1 MKKLFNPFFTLI
13 VLAFSNGCIEKTIDL
28 DLSDGLYGGDKIVLN
43 GYLSSDEGCIVKV
56 SKSSPSIGRFT
67 YEQLK
72 FRDARVFLYENGDSI
87 AELKSDTAG
96 IFSLKTFKPK
106 VDAKY
111 KIRAT
116 SSSLPNCESEEE
128 IFPSALQNTAVKP
141 VLKDNIIFGRPA
153 LIFPIILNFDPSKTN
168 YFISD
173 GTAFFPSG
181 EKGRVD
187 LSLLNILETV
197 SSESACDSYYFGPTA
212 GYSTKCYEPGDT
224 LNFAYDYKFNGDLTV
239 SSAKSVTLNLSTVS
253 PSFYK
258 YAKVMRQPVGF
269 ETAFVEPNTIYT
281 NIKGGYG
288 LFYTINSKRFTY
300 KF

>member
-1 MKKLFNPFFTLI
+1 MKKSLNLLFLLI
-13 VLAFSNGCIEKTIDL
+13 VLAFCNGCIEKTIDL
-28 DLSDGLYGGDKIVLN
+28 DLSDGLYGGDKMVLN

-96 IFSLKTFKPK
+96 IFSFKTFKPK

-116 SSSLPNCESEEE
+116 SSSLPACESEEE
-128 IFPSALQNTAVKP
+128 IFQTALQTTVEKTDY
-141 VLKDNIIFGRPA
+141 KDNLVFGRPG
-153 LIFPIILNFDPSKTN
+153 LLFQMKFNFDPNKTN
-168 YFISD
+168 YFISNGTLAALD
-173 GTAFFPSG
+173 GEEYRMTI
-181 EKGRVD
+181 
-187 LSLLNILETV
+187 SLLNKIESI
-197 SSESACDSYYFGPTA
+197 SSEDACDSYYFGSTA
-212 GYSTKCYEPGDT
+212 GYSTKCYQQGDT
-224 LNFAYDYKFNGDLTV
+224 LNFVADSFTV
-239 SSAKSVTLNLSTVS
+239 NKTTAKSVTLNLSTVS

-258 YAKVMRQPVGF
+258 YAKVMRQPIGF

>member
-1 MKKLFNPFFTLI
+1 MKKSLNFLFALL

-128 IFPSALQNTAVKP
+128 VFPSALQNTPVKP
-141 VLKDNIIFGRPA
+141 ILKNNIIFGRPA

-173 GTAFFPSG
+173 GKAIFPSG
-181 EKGRVD
+181 NFFRVD
-187 LSLLNILETV
+187 LSLLNILETI

-212 GYSTKCYEPGDT
+212 GYSTKCYELGDT
-224 LNFAYDYKFNGDLTV
+224 LSFAYDYTNDKDSTL
-239 SSAKSVTLNLSTVS
+239 SPISIILNLSTVS

-258 YAKVMRQPVGF
+258 YAKVMRQPTGF

-288 LFYTINSKRFTY
+288 LFYTINSKRFTH